1 MVLSHASAVL
11 NGICFKNAI
20 ELIHYKHLLEQSFDC
35 ICVFTNTISTNL
47 SQIEISADFF
57 SRQEHRAVN

>member
-1 MVLSHASAVL
+1 MGFAL
-11 NGICFKNAI
+11 KKAI

-47 SQIEISADFF
+47 NQNEINANFF

>member
-1 MVLSHASAVL
+1 MGFAL
-11 NGICFKNAI
+11 KKAI
-20 ELIHYKHLLEQSFDC
+20 ELIHYEHLLEQSFDY

-47 SQIEISADFF
+47 SQTEINADFF